1 LRVHKDM
8 TSPAP
13 IPYCPDGSETCRI
26 IREAQSEGE
35 VVRALTEYLESLHPM
50 AVAAIPANLLSLHL
64 THAKDIMGAAVILAR
79 HETKMIQE
87 TPEAAIVKD
96 VSSVLTAAATR
107 LAVLQIKPKR

>member
-1 LRVHKDM
+1 VIN
-8 TSPAP
+8 PAP
-13 IPYCPDGSETCRI
+13 TPYTPDGSDACRI
-26 IREAQSEGE
+26 IRAAESEGE
-35 VVRALTEYLESLHPM
+35 VVKALTEYLESLHPM

-64 THAKDIMGAAVILAR
+64 THTKDIMGAAVILAR

-96 VSSVLTAAATR
+96 VSNVLTAAATR

>member
-1 LRVHKDM
+1 MPVINPVRVPH
-8 TSPAP
+8 
-13 IPYCPDGSETCRI
+13 CPDGTEACRV
-26 IREAQSEGE
+26 IREAATEGE

-79 HETKMIQE
+79 HEAKMAHD
-87 TPEAAIVKD
+87 TPESAIVKD

-107 LAVLQIKPKR
+107 LAVLQIKPRH